1 VSIDWQTLA
10 PKTLSASAY
19 ADLRACPYRF
29 YATRI
34 LGLRDSDEL
43 DETVDKRDFGTWLH
57 GTLYRFHE
65 ALKHEPTL
73 DLVTTINA
81 CAASE
86 QASMGL
92 DDAAF
97 LPFAL
102 IWPKTR
108 EAYLMWL
115 TKHDLSGARYMGGE
129 VKKSFPLVVEGKTV
143 NLVGTLDRIDTHDS
157 AGGAHWLLD
166 YKTESLDKTKKRIK
180 NADEDTQLA
189 FYAALVSNDA
199 SPSSPPDAPLRA
211 AYINLVE
218 RAKGVQTTQTLELQE
233 LEQRRDALL
242 DGIWGDLSNMAVG
255 HGLRALGEGE
265 ACTFCQVRGLC
276 RKDFV

>member
-1 VSIDWQTLA
+1 
-10 PKTLSASAY
+10 
-19 ADLRACPYRF
+19 
-29 YATRI
+29 
-34 LGLRDSDEL
+34 LGLRDADEL

-73 DLVTTINA
+73 DLVTAINA

-86 QASMGL
+86 QASLGL

-108 EAYLMWL
+108 EAYLAWL
-115 TKHDLSGARYMGGE
+115 AKHEVSGGRYEAGE
-129 VKKSFPLVVEGKTV
+129 VKKSFPITVEGKTV
-143 NLVGTLDRIDTHDS
+143 NLVGTLDRIDKDMLS
-157 AGGAHWLLD
+157 GARWLLD
-166 YKTESLDKTKKRIK
+166 YKTESSQKVKNRINK
-180 NADEDTQLA
+180 DADEDTQLA
-189 FYAALVSNDA
+189 FYAALVMND
-199 SPSSPPDAPLRA
+199 SGQSSQSDLPIRA

-218 RAKGVQTTQTLELQE
+218 RVNDKNSKDGTRTNELLDVE
-233 LEQRRDALL
+233 SRRDVLL
-242 DGIWGDLSNMAVG
+242 DGIWADLSNIAAG
-255 HGLRALGEGE
+255 QGLRALGEGD

-276 RKDFV
+276 RKDFGKGFV